1 MNLKDKELLINVY
14 NVLYDYNLIR
24 RLNILE
30 LNNIDIYKNKE
41 YLYLIININ
50 VKLLCKYN
58 FNEIICSLKTIKYFL
73 KKLKLDK
80 NIFKEFKKL
89 NLLEEICSLENTS
102 NKITSI

>member
-58 FNEIICSLKTIKYFL
+58 FNEIIWSLKTIKYFL
-73 KKLKLDK
+73 KKLDK

>member
-1 MNLKDKELLINVY
+1 MNLKDKELLLNVY

-30 LNNIDIYKNKE
+30 FKNVDIYKNKE

-58 FNEIICSLKTIKYFL
+58 FNEIIWSLKTIKYFL
-73 KKLKLDK
+73 KKLDK

-89 NLLEEICSLENTS
+89 NLLAEICSLENTS

>member
-1 MNLKDKELLINVY
+1 MNLKDKKLLSKVY
-14 NVLYDYNLIR
+14 NVLYDYNSIEI
-24 RLNILE
+24 LNKID

-50 VKLLCKYN
+50 EILLCKYN
-58 FNEIICSLKTIKYFL
+58 FNELLWSLKTIKFIFFNIN
-73 KKLKLDK
+73 K

-89 NLLEEICSLENTS
+89 NLLAEICSLENTS